1 MDLANE
7 QTGVKTWRHLA
18 MTIWSIGDCH
28 GKMMI
33 IAPAPVALE
42 KRNQSLT
49 DAGKDFVEIDFCIWV
64 SSAKDGKAT
73 DTGDDFD
80 WET

>member
-1 MDLANE
+1 
-7 QTGVKTWRHLA
+7 
-18 MTIWSIGDCH
+18 
-28 GKMMI
+28 MMI
-33 IAPAPVALE
+33 MVPAPVALE
-42 KRNQSLT
+42 KRNQWLT